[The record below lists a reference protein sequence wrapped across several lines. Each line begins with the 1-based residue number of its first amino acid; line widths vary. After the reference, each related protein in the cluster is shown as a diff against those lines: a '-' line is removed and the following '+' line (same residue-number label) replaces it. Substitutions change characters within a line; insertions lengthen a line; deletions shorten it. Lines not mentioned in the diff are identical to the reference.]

1 MAKDEHAELRVIL
14 PDSDIEG
21 LRHLAKENQHPDG
34 IQGIALEF
42 IQQGLGRRKL
52 GDYIHLEAHQTVID
66 GKDTT
71 IAGLKK
77 KAIEAAEMWAGVVIS
92 LGMQDDLRE
101 TIKNIPAWCLER
113 VAFITKA
120 LTAATEKNEEYEE
133 QIAELKETTLL
144 RTEHEERVDTVSK
157 EKQKLQTQLQAET
170 ESAKRLNVKL
180 TEQETE
186 IQELK
191 TQTGAQKAT
200 IVSLR
205 DRVELTRENE
215 KMWKGLY
222 IQEYEKPFW
231 RKFLDSFLGRPD
243 LPHAATDETPPEEK
257 ATELEE
263 IPPKTK
269 PDDDM
274 PF

>member
-1 MAKDEHAELRVIL
+1 MAKDEHAELRVVL
-14 PDSDIEG
+14 PDSDIER
-21 LRHLAKENQHPDG
+21 LRHLAKDNQHPDG

-52 GDYIHLEAHQTVID
+52 GDYIHLEAHQTVIVD
-66 GKDTT
+66 KDTT

-77 KAIEAAEMWAGVVIS
+77 KAVEAAEMWAGVVIS

-157 EKQKLQTQLQAET
+157 EKQELQTQLQAET
-170 ESAKRLNVKL
+170 ESVKRLNVKL
-180 TEQETE
+180 TEQESE
-186 IQELK
+186 INGLK
-191 TQTGAQKAT
+191 TETGAQQAK
-200 IVSLR
+200 IVSMQNR
-205 DRVELTRENE
+205 IELHRENE
-215 KMWKGLY
+215 KMWKDLY
-222 IQEYEKPFW
+222 TQEYNKPFW
-231 RKFLDSFLGRPD
+231 RKFLDSLMGRPD
-243 LPHAATDETPPEEK
+243 LPQTDTDETPPDEKDTKIEEE
-257 ATELEE
+257 ARAN
-263 IPPKTK
+263 
-269 PDDDM
+269 
-274 PF
+274 